1 MERSIGKVTGPGSSN
16 TSNCRVCNMTTQ
28 VNYAKLWQASKY
40 SKEKKAFM
48 STRIFLNLHIISLI
62 KESKGYFQINFLSG
76 FIVPVCPF
84 ILLACFSFYRLSTIS
99 FSLSVLVDSFFFSLQ
114 FKGFPFFFFN
124 VLSLNISPSLL
135 LGQNVWAERILA
147 VNLLFLS
154 ATSQQKR
161 QK

>member
-28 VNYAKLWQASKY
+28 VNYAKLWQAWKY
-40 SKEKKAFM
+40 SEEKKAFM

-84 ILLACFSFYRLSTIS
+84 ILLACFSFYHLSTIS
-99 FSLSVLVDSFFFSLQ
+99 FSLSVLVDSFFSLQ
-114 FKGFPFFFFN
+114 FKGFPFFFLN
-124 VLSLNISPSLL
+124 VLSLNISSSPL
-135 LGQNVWAERILA
+135 LGQNVWGERILA
-147 VNLLFLS
+147 INLLFLS
-154 ATSQQKR
+154 AISQQKR